1 MAKLFE
7 PITVRG
13 ATARNRIWIAP
24 MCQYSCEKQDGVPNN
39 WHLVHLGSRAVGGAA
54 VIIAEATAI
63 RPDGRI
69 SPWDTGIWNDEQVEA
84 WKPINDFI
92 RAHGA
97 LSAIQLAHAGRKA
110 SIYRSWT
117 GDGAVPTDVGGWQP
131 VSSTSEPFPEY
142 NTPHKLTTGEVYE
155 LIDQWVEAAVR
166 SVAAGFDMIEIH
178 AAHGYLVHQF
188 LSPLTNQRS
197 DEFGGSP
204 ENRARFLVEMTKRM
218 RAAIGDQHPI
228 LIRFSAT
235 DYHPDGFTVE
245 QCAEVAKWCHEA
257 GADLFDISSGG
268 LITGVKIPIGPGYQV
283 PLSKQMAD
291 ASEVP
296 VSAVGLIT
304 EAAQAEQILQE
315 TDIEVIMIAR
325 ASLRDPYWPLRAAH
339 ELDVDV
345 DYWPNQYLRG
355 KFPKN

>member
-7 PITVRG
+7 PITIRG
-13 ATARNRIWIAP
+13 VTARNRIWIAP
-24 MCQYSCEKQDGVPNN
+24 MCQYSCEEQDGVPNN
-39 WHLVHLGSRAVGGAA
+39 WHLVHLGSRAIGGAA
-54 VIIAEATAI
+54 VVICEATAI

-69 SPWDTGIWNDEQVEA
+69 SPWDSGIWNDEQVEA

-110 SIYRSWT
+110 SIYRSWS
-117 GDGAVPTDVGGWQP
+117 GEGAMRIESGGWQP
-131 VSSTSEPFPEY
+131 VSATGEAFPQY
-142 NTPHKLTTGEVYE
+142 NTPHELTTAEVHE

-188 LSPLTNQRS
+188 LSPLTNQRT
-197 DEFGGSP
+197 DEFGGSA
-204 ENRARFLVEMTKRM
+204 ESRAKFLVEMVRKM
-218 RAAIGDQHPI
+218 RSAIGDNHPI
-228 LIRFSAT
+228 LIRFSVT
-235 DYHPDGFTVE
+235 DYHPEGFTVE
-245 QCAEVAKWCHEA
+245 DCAQVAKWCHEA

-283 PLSKQMAD
+283 PLSIEMAD
-291 ASEVP
+291 AVEAP
-296 VSAVGLIT
+296 VSTVGLIT
-304 EAAQAEQILQE
+304 EAEQAEKILQE
-315 TDIEVIMIAR
+315 TDIEVIMIGR
-325 ASLRDPYWPLRAAH
+325 AALRDPYWPLRAAH
-339 ELDVDV
+339 ELDVEI
-345 DYWPNQYLRG
+345 DYWPEQYLRG

>member
-13 ATARNRIWIAP
+13 ITARNRIWIAP
-24 MCQYSCEKQDGVPNN
+24 MCQYSCENQDGIPNN
-39 WHLVHLGSRAVGGAA
+39 WHLVHLGSRAIGGAA

-69 SPWDTGIWNDEQVEA
+69 SPWDTGIWNDEQVKA

-92 RAHGA
+92 RSHGA

-110 SIYRSWT
+110 SIYRSWS
-117 GDGAVPTDVGGWQP
+117 GEGAMTEADGGWQP
-131 VSSTSEPFPEY
+131 VSSTNEAFPEY
-142 NTPHKLTTGEVYE
+142 NIPHELTTAEVYE
-155 LIDQWVEAAVR
+155 LIDQWVQAALR
-166 SVAAGFDMIEIH
+166 SVAAGFDVIEIH

-197 DEFGGSP
+197 DEFGGSA
-204 ENRARFLVEMTKRM
+204 ENRARFLVEMVKQM
-218 RAAIGDQHPI
+218 REAVGENMPI
-228 LIRFSAT
+228 LIRFSVT
-235 DYHPDGFTVE
+235 DYHPDGFDVA
-245 QCAEVAKWCHEA
+245 QCAQVAKWCHEV

-283 PLSKQMAD
+283 PLSAEMAEAVD
-291 ASEVP
+291 AP

-304 EAAQAEQILQE
+304 EAQQAEKILQE

-339 ELDVDV
+339 ELDVEL
-345 DYWPNQYLRG
+345 DYWPEQYLRG